1 MTKMNGHTYDTPI
14 KTRLR
19 NLADIAGADALLTA
33 AAMSDGDPHE
43 CERILTGMAHDA
55 LRNEAELAEIQ
66 GREADW
72 LDYHNTIESVRPF

>member
-1 MTKMNGHTYDTPI
+1 
-14 KTRLR
+14 
-19 NLADIAGADALLTA
+19 
-33 AAMSDGDPHE
+33 
-43 CERILTGMAHDA
+43 MAHDA